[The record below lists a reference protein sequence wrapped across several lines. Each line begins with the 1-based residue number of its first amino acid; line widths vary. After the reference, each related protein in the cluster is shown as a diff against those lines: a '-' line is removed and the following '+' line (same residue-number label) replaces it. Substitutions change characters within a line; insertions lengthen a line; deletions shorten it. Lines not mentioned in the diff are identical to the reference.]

1 MKNLHKILLIFI
13 LAVIFIPIIQG
24 GFKIFKI
31 RDLKGAFTPAENAD
45 FSTDSAFTTGYQEKK
60 EKYLNENFGFRNDV
74 HPTNK
79 KVVGERLALLAL
91 SKTYFHNIAYSGPE
105 PIAANFKNN
114 KIIITFKHTGGLL
127 KTSDSTILLGF
138 SLDGRNPIPATI
150 TKNNIIINTNIK
162 PEFIYYG
169 WQPYS
174 IGNLI
179 NQSLLPAS
187 TFKISVK

>member
-1 MKNLHKILLIFI
+1 MEPTHYAIYFTQLSSIDTLKYKGNLWPEFRNEQRRIVQSIPYTGM
-13 LAVIFIPIIQG
+13 AVTSDI
-24 GFKIFKI
+24 
-31 RDLKGAFTPAENAD
+31 
-45 FSTDSAFTTGYQEKK
+45 
-60 EKYLNENFGFRNDV
+60 GFRNDV

-91 SKTYFHNIAYSGPE
+91 SKTYFQNIAHSGPE
-105 PIAANFKNN
+105 PVAAYFKNN
-114 KIIITFKHTGGLL
+114 KITISFKHTGGLL
-127 KTSDSTILLGF
+127 KTSDSTILRGF